1 MVKYGEIDAK
11 IHGEIRKLV
20 KPIGRTCRFAGRFN
34 MTKSETNW

>member
-20 KPIGRTCRFAGRFN
+20 KPIGRLVGPAG
-34 MTKSETNW
+34 SQVASA